1 MNKPLTLGS
10 LFDGS
15 GTFPMM
21 AMLAGIMPV
30 WKSEIEPV
38 DIIAFGSPCTD
49 LFVCSVRNR
58 LLRKGKLNIVFTTP
72 FKAICSIKFCRIPNL
87 ISVPFRVIM
96 CTTKNKWRSNI

>member
-30 WKSEIEPV
+30 W
-38 DIIAFGSPCTD
+38 
-49 LFVCSVRNR
+49 NQ
-58 LLRKGKLNIVFTTP
+58 KLNLFL
-72 FKAICSIKFCRIPNL
+72 SL
-87 ISVPFRVIM
+87 
-96 CTTKNKWRSNI
+96 

>member
-30 WKSEIEPV
+30 WKSEIEPFPIAV
-38 DIIAFGSPCTD
+38 TEKRLPFVKHLGDINCTNGAEIEPAD
-49 LFVCSVRNR
+49 IVNK
-58 LLRKGKLNIVFTTP
+58 RK
-72 FKAICSIKFCRIPNL
+72 IKNL
-87 ISVPFRVIM
+87 WMLS
-96 CTTKNKWRSNI
+96 